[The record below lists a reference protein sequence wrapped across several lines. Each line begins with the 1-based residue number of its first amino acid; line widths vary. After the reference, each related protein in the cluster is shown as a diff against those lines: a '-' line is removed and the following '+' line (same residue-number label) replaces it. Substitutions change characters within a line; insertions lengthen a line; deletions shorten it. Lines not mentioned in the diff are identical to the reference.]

1 MAKTHGKKSN
11 DQHVNVSDNMQLETL
26 DYYKAYAAVCKCTES
41 LSQNLNI
48 SDASTRVD
56 RKLATSITGFSDNA
70 KPNYDAS
77 VNIKTLS
84 DKLDDFMKTTHYIS
98 DTSQHTEHTLI
109 AKTLDLYYNMQA
121 HNIEHDTMLKYKS
134 FDFLHNFTNTNN
146 ALKETVMSNNIGKDA
161 RLTFAFAKLYETFA
175 KTEFSN
181 SKDRMS
187 VANFISQGM
196 TQYKANLGIIHPD
209 KPNIVSKKEHEAWV
223 SSVWTDACNILSG
236 NISQDNIDSIYE
248 KSLKLANKTYT
259 GSKRTIFCDMY
270 DKFHVNASDQK
281 SCDVIDQ
288 KSDESELDVEKG

>member
-1 MAKTHGKKSN
+1 
-11 DQHVNVSDNMQLETL
+11 
-26 DYYKAYAAVCKCTES
+26 
-41 LSQNLNI
+41 
-48 SDASTRVD
+48 
-56 RKLATSITGFSDNA
+56 
-70 KPNYDAS
+70 
-77 VNIKTLS
+77 
-84 DKLDDFMKTTHYIS
+84 
-98 DTSQHTEHTLI
+98 
-109 AKTLDLYYNMQA
+109 
-121 HNIEHDTMLKYKS
+121 
-134 FDFLHNFTNTNN
+134 
-146 ALKETVMSNNIGKDA
+146 
-161 RLTFAFAKLYETFA
+161 
-175 KTEFSN
+175 
-181 SKDRMS
+181 MS